1 MIRIHRIVS
10 WTRAEGPGLRLAVWV
25 QGCRAA
31 CPGCYA
37 TALWDERGG
46 QEITVEQLCREITAA
61 DGIEGITLLGGEP
74 FLQAA
79 ALAEAAAF
87 AQARGLSVI
96 TFTGQ
101 AYERLLASE
110 DSGVQALLRH
120 TDVLIDGPYRE
131 ELRDFSR
138 PLVGSS
144 NQRFLFLTG
153 RYTPEDMAACRNS
166 VELRIG
172 KDGILRANGIGDFIR
187 LQQILQQNRGEK
199 THGVFKI

>member
-1 MIRIHRIVS
+1 MIRIHRIVFR
-10 WTRAEGPGLRLAVWV
+10 TRSEGPGLRLAVWT

-37 TALWDERGG
+37 TALWDEQGG
-46 QEITVEQLCREITAA
+46 TAMSTAQLCREIVAA

-79 ALAEAAAF
+79 PLAEAAAF
-87 AQARGLSVI
+87 ARERGLSVI

-101 AYERLLASE
+101 LYEQLLTSK
-110 DSGVQALLRH
+110 DNGVQALLRH
-120 TDVLIDGPYRE
+120 TDVLIDGPYRQ

-138 PLVGSS
+138 PLVGSA

-172 KDGILRANGIGDFIR
+172 KDGAMRLNGMGDFIR
-187 LQQILQQNRGEK
+187 LQQILQQSKGEK
-199 THGVFKI
+199 THGIL

>member
-1 MIRIHRIVS
+1 MIRVHRIVS
-10 WTRAEGPGLRLAVWV
+10 RTRSEGPGLRLSVWT

-46 QEITVEQLCREITAA
+46 TGMSAAQLCREIAAA

-79 ALAEAAAF
+79 PLAEAAAF
-87 AQARGLSVI
+87 AQERGLSVI

-101 AYERLLASE
+101 LYEQLLTSE
-110 DSGVQALLRH
+110 ADGVQALLRH
-120 TDVLIDGPYRE
+120 TDVLIDGPYRQ

-138 PLVGSS
+138 PLVGSA

-172 KDGILRANGIGDFIR
+172 KDGILRANGMGDFIR
-187 LQQILQQNRGEK
+187 LQQILQKSKGEK
-199 THGVFKI
+199 THGVF

>member
-1 MIRIHRIVS
+1 MIRVHRIVS
-10 WTRAEGPGLRLAVWV
+10 RTRSEGPGLRLSVWT

-46 QEITVEQLCREITAA
+46 TGMSAAQLCREIAAA

-79 ALAEAAAF
+79 PLAEAAAF
-87 AQARGLSVI
+87 AQERGLSVI

-101 AYERLLASE
+101 LYEQLLTSE
-110 DSGVQALLRH
+110 DDGVQALLRH
-120 TDVLIDGPYRE
+120 TDVLIDGPYRQ

-138 PLVGSS
+138 PLVGSA

-172 KDGILRANGIGDFIR
+172 KDGTMRLNGMGDFIR
-187 LQQILQQNRGEK
+187 LQQILQQSKGEK
-199 THGVFKI
+199 THGVF